1 MNTVSLSSKKIAEY
15 REAFN
20 IFDQDGDGS
29 ISIKDLARVLGSLGH
44 NPAEGQLLEMFNEA
58 DVDGKTTVQFPQFLQ
73 MMKKKLTDTENLAI
87 EAFKIFDRDGTGFIT
102 SAELNSVMAQ
112 LGEKL
117 SECQL
122 AGVTMEGKVGLEKFA
137 TMMKLKL

>member
-1 MNTVSLSSKKIAEY
+1 
-15 REAFN
+15 
-20 IFDQDGDGS
+20 
-29 ISIKDLARVLGSLGH
+29 
-44 NPAEGQLLEMFNEA
+44 
-58 DVDGKTTVQFPQFLQ
+58 

-137 TMMKLKL
+137 TMMKLKLTGLGPSQMSQL